1 VVLAVDMSLRHDST
15 AVVECAMLADERIA
29 VTARIWNPADGKVDH
44 LEVFEHIKARAKELG
59 PRLVAVTYDPRFFEL
74 AARQLEDTDIMVV
87 EFDQWIT
94 MAQAVGEAFERIIKG
109 KIVHDGNPDL
119 SRHVRSAVRKQQ
131 ERGFTL
137 SKNKSRWKIDGAV
150 AMCMGVW
157 ELLQSVDIE
166 GTFW

>member
-1 VVLAVDMSLRHDST
+1 
-15 AVVECAMLADERIA
+15 MLGDGRIG

-44 LEVFEHIKARAKELG
+44 LEVFEHIKTRAAELG
-59 PRLVAVTYDPRFFEL
+59 PRLAAVTYDPRFFEL

-87 EFDQWIT
+87 EFDQWVT
-94 MAQAVGEAFERIIKG
+94 MAQAVGETFDRIVKG
-109 KIVHDGNPDL
+109 LLVHDGNPDL

-157 ELLQSVDIE
+157 ELLQAADVE
-166 GTFW
+166 GSFW